1 MYGDY
6 ATTAM
11 MTGDIVCGL
20 ESTASILYYK
30 DAVTY
35 PDNTHEPLELV
46 ALPFPAFAG
55 KEKTVMQRGVGLGAV
70 RTTQTAAAAAAV
82 FLEWITETETNLE
95 FVTAGGYL
103 PVRREAFEALLNG
116 AHGTLADVRAESL
129 YEAITTLYRDYSFYT
144 PPLFE
149 RYGALQKRFD
159 SAALEALSAARGMEG
174 SASAGTLALVRAAC
188 EE

>member
-1 MYGDY
+1 M
-6 ATTAM
+6 
-11 MTGDIVCGL
+11 
-20 ESTASILYYK
+20 
-30 DAVTY
+30 
-35 PDNTHEPLELV
+35 
-46 ALPFPAFAG
+46 
-55 KEKTVMQRGVGLGAV
+55 
-70 RTTQTAAAAAAV
+70 
-82 FLEWITETETNLE
+82 E

-159 SAALEALSAARGMEG
+159 SAALEALSAARGMEERLRLCVQRVKNKFGPWGKGTACG
-174 SASAGTLALVRAAC
+174 SESCALQ
-188 EE
+188 